1 MEVIEHHKIE
11 ELRKLCKRQR
21 DGRLRIRL
29 QAVVLA
35 HQGQTAAQIAKLLGY
50 SHRAVQQWVR
60 RYNAEGVDGL
70 ADRERSGRPTKLKA
84 SQEKKL
90 YKWLET
96 GPKPKDGLRAWR
108 GKDIQQYL
116 AREFGVEYSL
126 DGVYKLL
133 HRLGY
138 TNPTPR
144 TRTRKAST

>member
-1 MEVIEHHKIE
+1 MEVLEHHKLD
-11 ELRKLCKRQR
+11 ELRKLCKKQR

-84 SQEKKL
+84 SQERKLKK
-90 YKWLET
+90 WIEA
-96 GPKPKDGLRAWR
+96 GPKPRDGLRAWR
-108 GKDIQQYL
+108 GKDIQKYL
-116 AREFGVEYSL
+116 QREFDVDYSL

-133 HRLGY
+133 HRLGIAN
-138 TNPTPR
+138 TTPR
-144 TRTRKAST
+144 TKLRK